1 MAITKTLIINKA
13 LTEVGAQPITN
24 IDDDTNNARIIN
36 RVYEI
41 ALRGILAECNWNFAR
56 KRALLSTSSDTLPWY
71 DTGETVVYAKP
82 TDMIKIFRTSYRP
95 AIWREEG
102 DYIISDTADL
112 GVEYVYY
119 LDNPGKYSMAFIE
132 AFVDK
137 LASDAA
143 YMIVNSA
150 SLGENYKKLY
160 EGVSLPKAISSN
172 SQVGKQQEIKDDA
185 WELAKYSNTHAD
197 A

>member
-13 LTEVGAQPITN
+13 LTEIGAQPITN

-41 ALRGILAECNWNFAR
+41 ALRGILSECNWNFAR
-56 KRALLSTSSDTLPWY
+56 KRALLVVSADTLPWY
-71 DTGETVVYAKP
+71 DTGETVVYVKP
-82 TDMIKIFRTSYRP
+82 NDMIKIFRTSYRE
-95 AIWREEG
+95 AVWREEG
-102 DYIISDTADL
+102 DYIISDTTAL

-119 LDNPGKYSMAFIE
+119 LDDPGKYSMAFIE

-150 SLGENYKKLY
+150 SLGKTYKELY

-172 SQVGKQQEIKDDA
+172 SQIGTQQEIKDDA
-185 WELAKYSNTHAD
+185 WELAKYQNTQPNS
-197 A
+197 

>member
-56 KRALLSTSSDTLPWY
+56 KRALLATSSDTLPWY
-71 DTGETVVYAKP
+71 DVGETVVYVKP

-102 DYIISDTADL
+102 DYIISDTAAL

-119 LDNPGKYSMAFIE
+119 LDDPGKYSMQFIE

-137 LASDAA
+137 LASDSA

-150 SLGENYKKLY
+150 SLGQTYKELY

-172 SQVGKQQEIKDDA
+172 SQIGKQQEILDDA
-185 WELAKYSNTHAD
+185 WELAKYQNTQPNS
-197 A
+197 